1 MKTWMPF
8 SAPPRAEDALRGEG
22 RPLQPVDDIRARFS
36 SVLVYMAAS
45 DGPLFQRLLVGIS
58 AS

>member
-1 MKTWMPF
+1 MPF
-8 SAPPRAEDALRGEG
+8 SAPSRAEDALRGEG

-45 DGPLFQRLLVGIS
+45 DGPLFERLLVGIS